1 MQHHTQSCC
10 SYLLAMTNS
19 ACFTTQIYKSTC
31 PAAGPCS
38 RIVDVDFVAQLE
50 HLHEADAERILGS
63 IDRDM
68 VSRHISSNSDLVADA
83 SLLRLCRSLE
93 SVLEIVSGQSTLW
106 PANMRPRYPG
116 SQN

>member
-1 MQHHTQSCC
+1 
-10 SYLLAMTNS
+10 MTNIAGS
-19 ACFTTQIYKSTC
+19 SREIDFGTC

-50 HLHEADAERILGS
+50 HLHEADAEQILGR

-68 VSRHISSNSDLVADA
+68 VSWHISSNSDLVPDA
-83 SLLRLCRSLE
+83 SLLKLCRSLE